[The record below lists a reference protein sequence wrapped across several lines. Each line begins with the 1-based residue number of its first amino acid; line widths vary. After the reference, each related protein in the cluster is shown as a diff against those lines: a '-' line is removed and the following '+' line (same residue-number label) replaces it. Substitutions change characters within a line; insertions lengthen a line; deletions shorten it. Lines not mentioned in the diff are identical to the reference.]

1 VREGVTLVGETGEA
15 LRRILAQ
22 VNEINQ
28 VVEAIAVGA
37 KEQSRGLNEVNS
49 AIGHMDQVT
58 QQNAA
63 AAEESTAA
71 SRTMSNETA
80 QLAALVGQFRVARA
94 EAPATVPERRR
105 AAG

>member
-1 VREGVTLVGETGEA
+1 
-15 LRRILAQ
+15 
-22 VNEINQ
+22 
-28 VVEAIAVGA
+28 
-37 KEQSRGLNEVNS
+37 
-49 AIGHMDQVT
+49 MDQAT

-80 QLAALVGQFRVARA
+80 QLAALVGQFQVGRA
-94 EAPATVPERRR
+94 DSEATAPKRRR

>member
-1 VREGVTLVGETGEA
+1 VRQGVTLVGETGEA
-15 LRRILAQ
+15 LQRILAQ
-22 VNEINQ
+22 VNDINH

-37 KEQSRGLNEVNS
+37 KEQSRGLDEVNT
-49 AIGHMDQVT
+49 AIGQMDQVT

-80 QLAALVGQFRVARA
+80 QLAALVGQFHVGGA
-94 EAPATVPERRR
+94 ESVEARR
-105 AAG
+105 AVA